1 MAEKLK
7 RYKRLEEA
15 SDEKFRGEK
24 FYDRLASDPV
34 AMGEIEMYIDNNGNL
49 YRQQFL
55 PIIKN
60 IQRKIKAGR
69 YDHALA
75 PKLWG
80 YLIENGMK
88 MYAKENR
95 DPRWMDLLSTK
106 DRKVLAQKYADVYYD
121 EIMNGNFD

>member
-1 MAEKLK
+1 MK
-7 RYKRLEEA
+7 RYKRFFEEA
-15 SDEKFRGEK
+15 SDSKFRGED
-24 FYDRLASDPV
+24 FYDRMASDPV

-60 IQRKIKAGR
+60 IQRKIKSGK

-80 YLIENGMK
+80 YLIEANFLVQFFFTYSK
-88 MYAKENR
+88 KLFYCFHDFSPLKKTYHT
-95 DPRWMDLLSTK
+95 L
-106 DRKVLAQKYADVYYD
+106 VFLAIKK
-121 EIMNGNFD
+121 